1 MAEEFPQGFGV
12 SGEKPEITGR
22 TTNNSV
28 QVADMTNRVGDI
40 VKQATYQEVTEITE
54 DSFLVTETFTNEA
67 VRAQSGQEVVTGHN
81 LAESNTGFA
90 TVQRTLRRIP
100 TTTTTTTTTLGS

>member
-54 DSFLVTETFTNEA
+54 DSFLVTEFKNEA

-81 LAESNTGFA
+81 LTESNTAFA

-100 TTTTTTTTTLGS
+100 TTTTTTTTTSGS

>member
-1 MAEEFPQGFGV
+1 MADEFPQGFGV

-40 VKQATYQEVTEITE
+40 VKQATYMEVTEITE
-54 DSFLVTETFTNEA
+54 DSFLVRETFTNEV

-81 LAESNTGFA
+81 LTESNTGFA

-100 TTTTTTTTTLGS
+100 TITTTPGS